1 MSKFLIHIHSGPDLK
16 NKATLAML
24 VALTAFKKGDEVNIF
39 LAADGTHLL
48 NIKNDGEVVG
58 QGTGDL
64 KNHLDELK
72 KNNIKL
78 YVSGMSAKARGYDE
92 SLLNGFNAEFSMPDK
107 LLALSIESN
116 SVLCY

>member
-1 MSKFLIHIHSGPDLK
+1 MSQVLIHIHSGPDLK
-16 NKATLAML
+16 NKATLGML
-24 VALTAFKKGDEVNIF
+24 VAFTAFKKGDEVNIF

-48 NIKNDGEVVG
+48 NIKSEGEVVG

-72 KNNIKL
+72 KNNIKF

-107 LLALSIESN
+107 LLALSIESDT
-116 SVLCY
+116 VLCY

>member
-16 NKATLAML
+16 NKATLGML

-48 NIKNDGEVVG
+48 NIKTEGEVVG

-107 LLALSIESN
+107 LLALSTEN
-116 SVLCY
+116 DSVLCY